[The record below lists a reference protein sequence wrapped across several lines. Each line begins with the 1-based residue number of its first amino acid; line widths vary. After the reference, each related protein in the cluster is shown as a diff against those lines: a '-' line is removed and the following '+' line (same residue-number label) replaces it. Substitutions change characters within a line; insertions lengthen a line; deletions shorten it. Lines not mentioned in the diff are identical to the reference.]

1 MITLPLD
8 KNGLPLAALAPQ
20 QTTTVAL
27 SGSASEVLAADNSSM
42 RIVRLLSNTTNA
54 KVGVGNS
61 ANSANSANTHMP
73 LMAGV
78 AEHLKLEAGFAL
90 YASGSGTL
98 HITVMG

>member
-54 KVGVGNS
+54 KVGTGNIQN
-61 ANSANSANTHMP
+61 AHMP

>member
-8 KNGLPLAALAPQ
+8 KNGLPLAALAPRE
-20 QTTTVAL
+20 TTTVAL
-27 SGSASEVLAADNSSM
+27 SGSATEALALDDSNM
-42 RIVRLLSNTTNA
+42 RIVRIFTDASDA
-54 KVGVGNS
+54 KAGVGITPQ
-61 ANSANSANTHMP
+61 AEMP

-98 HITVMG
+98 HITVME